1 MPALT
6 AANHTT
12 HANPPLPFTR
22 DAIINQLQRQAT
34 NGPAYVQ
41 HSATKALAH
50 LKSLYAEAR
59 YEAKQ
64 RFDAVRDAAKD
75 HVDQAHDAG
84 AEITRKLNQY
94 MEEAGVTSL
103 ADFSP
108 LATKS
113 KSEQD
118 DDEEAAKMDDDDVP

>member
-50 LKSLYAEAR
+50 LKGLYAEAR

-64 RFDAVRDAAKD
+64 RFDAVR
-75 HVDQAHDAG
+75 DAG